1 MWIAHYASGLVA
13 KPFAPGVPLW
23 LLALA
28 GAAPDALFFVL
39 NFFGIEAFQVDP
51 GLQKKGCFPYAT
63 DYPYS
68 HSLVGMAAVGAV
80 LAAVYK
86 SQTARKITAQ
96 DLAVITL
103 TAASHFLLEWPSHRA
118 DVKITPHDQTA
129 FGAGLFDH
137 PGIIFVS
144 ETAIFLAGLWFYTNF
159 APPAMRAGYKRNMN
173 WFWAV
178 VGVMIVQQAQFS
190 LNLAPTSET
199 RWVHAPAFLGEIL
212 GSTWLLGKLEG

>member
-28 GAAPDALFFVL
+28 GALPDAVFFVL
-39 NFFGIEAFQVDP
+39 NFLGIESFQVDP

-68 HSLVGMAAVGAV
+68 HSLAGMFVVGAI

-86 SQTARKITAQ
+86 TQTRRQVSFQ

-103 TAASHFLLEWPSHRA
+103 TSGSHFLLEWPSHRA
-118 DVKITPHDQTA
+118 DVKVMPHDNTS

-137 PGIIFVS
+137 PGLIFVS
-144 ETAIFLAGLWFYTNF
+144 ETLIFLAGLWVYTSF
-159 APPAMRAGYKRNMN
+159 APLATRSGYKQNMN

-178 VGVMIVQQAQFS
+178 IGVMVMQQAQFS
-190 LNLAPTSET
+190 LNAAPTTET

-212 GSTWLLGKLEG
+212 GSAWLLGKLEG